1 MSHFHQ
7 PSRSRY
13 RTPTGVTV
21 GVALL
26 ASSLACPARPAWS
39 AEDHAKEPE
48 IPSGVTR
55 TEHDAAVFR
64 KDPSYT
70 EQPYDAQQQLNI
82 YGGKHK
88 NPAASQLEIG
98 RKLYEVGPLTKSYNL
113 IGRKNLLFPHL
124 HAFGDFRSALAY
136 NDNGAAEQWRWA
148 NRLNLDVDAKLTATE
163 RLHAFFRPLDKNNSF
178 TRWDIDGN
186 AESEFQVQ
194 LDGNLDALF
203 FEGELGPILAGLTDR
218 DNRIDLPFAV
228 GLMPLVYQ
236 NGIWVE
242 DAFTGV
248 AVTIPS
254 RNSRFLDISNM
265 DTTFLFGFDKITSN
279 ALVNSGGDLND
290 DTARIWA
297 VTSFIEANRGYW
309 EVGYGFVEGT
319 DPLKDLSYHNL
330 TASFTKRYLN
340 RFSNSVRF
348 ITNFGQNRD
357 GNAAQTA
364 DGWVFLME
372 NSLITSK
379 PSTVVPYLN
388 AFVGLDRPQSLARG
402 ADGVLKNVGISFET
416 DALTGFPKMD
426 DSGQDTLG
434 GAMGLE
440 YLFNLDQQIVL
451 ETAWVHDM
459 ANDNKIKGDEF
470 GLSARWQKPITFAWI
485 LRADVMHAWRE
496 HDDNLFG
503 ARFEVRRK
511 F

>member
-1 MSHFHQ
+1 MILHQ

-21 GVALL
+21 GLALL
-26 ASSLACPARPAWS
+26 ASSLACPAL
-39 AEDHAKEPE
+39 AKEPE

-64 KDPSYT
+64 PDPSYT
-70 EQPYDAQQQLNI
+70 EQPYDAQQQVEI
-82 YGGKHK
+82 YGGKRK

-98 RKLYEVGPLTKSYNL
+98 RPLYEIGPLAKSWNL
-113 IGRKNLLFPHL
+113 LGRKNLLFPHV

-136 NDNGAAEQWRWA
+136 NDNGGVEQWRWA
-148 NRLNLDVDAKLTATE
+148 NRLNLDVDMKLTATE

-178 TRWDIDGN
+178 TRWDIEGN
-186 AESEFQVQ
+186 AENELEIQ
-194 LDGNLDALF
+194 LDGNFDALF
-203 FEGELGPILAGLTDR
+203 FEGEVGPILAGFTNR

-228 GLMPLVYQ
+228 GFMPLLFQ

-242 DAFTGV
+242 DAFTGA

-254 RNSRFLDISNM
+254 RNVPSLDISNM
-265 DTTFLFGFDKITSN
+265 DTTFFFGFDKITSN
-279 ALVNSGGDLND
+279 ALVNAGGDLND
-290 DTARIWA
+290 DSARLWGL
-297 VTSFIEANRGYW
+297 TSWIEANRGYW
-309 EVGYGFVEGT
+309 EGGYGFVDAEEKLG
-319 DPLKDLSYHNL
+319 DLDYHNL
-330 TASFTKRYLN
+330 TLSYTKRYRN
-340 RFSNSVRF
+340 RLSNSVRF

-357 GNAAQTA
+357 GDAAQTA
-364 DGWVFLME
+364 DGWVFLIE
-372 NSLITSK
+372 NSLVTSK
-379 PSTVVPYLN
+379 PSTLVPYLN
-388 AFVGLDRPQSLARG
+388 AFIGLDRPQSLARG
-402 ADGVLKNVGISFET
+402 ADGVLKNTGISFET

-426 DSGQDTLG
+426 DSGQDTMG
-434 GAMGLE
+434 GAMGIE
-440 YLFNLDQQIVL
+440 YLFDLDQQVVL

-459 ANDNKIKGDEF
+459 ANDNKILGDQL

-496 HDDNLFG
+496 HDDDLFG